1 MTSRE
6 PASAST
12 EGGVSAQMREVD
24 AATARAWYEAHDCV
38 LIDVREDA
46 EFQAERI
53 RGAVLVPLSRLESSV
68 LPVPAGTKTVFLC
81 RSGNRTRVHAA
92 RLLRCACTEPYV
104 LQGGLLAW
112 KACGFPVDS
121 G

>member
-1 MTSRE
+1 MTSSSRFPPSLDE
-6 PASAST
+6 GAGPLIPEADPAT
-12 EGGVSAQMREVD
+12 V
-24 AATARAWYEAHDCV
+24 RAWHEACACV

-46 EFQAERI
+46 EYRAERI
-53 RGAVLVPLSRLESSV
+53 RGAVLAPLSRLESTVPS
-68 LPVPAGTKTVFLC
+68 VPAGKKTVFLC

-92 RLLRCACTEPYV
+92 RLAQCACSEPYV

-121 G
+121 D